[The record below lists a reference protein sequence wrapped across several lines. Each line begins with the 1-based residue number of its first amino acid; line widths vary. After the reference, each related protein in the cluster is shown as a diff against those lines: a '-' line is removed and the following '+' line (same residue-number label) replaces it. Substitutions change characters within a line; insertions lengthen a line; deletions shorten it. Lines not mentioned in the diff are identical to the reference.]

1 MDNKNIIIDNKFKG
15 GPLTICFVTQFLK
28 VVKLSKKCMSHF
40 KPQEGFIMRTPRGRE
55 VTDDLSSSWKNQCKC
70 ARGFV
75 LIEAISTPQLYLLSE
90 QHNKG
95 CRFYQAKKN

>member
-1 MDNKNIIIDNKFKG
+1 
-15 GPLTICFVTQFLK
+15 
-28 VVKLSKKCMSHF
+28 
-40 KPQEGFIMRTPRGRE
+40 MRTPRGRE